1 MIYNRHLS
9 FIRFNKE
16 KPTNSTKTFYF
27 LDQKQSGSPN
37 WHTCGC
43 QKQLCRGPDTFP
55 RNPITNAYIELQSNQ
70 NQAPTCLSLEE
81 NQQRPCSDNV
91 VTNDGDLW
99 VCKKVID
106 RRCALAH
113 RFLQIT
119 MVISALPAL
128 LGAPRP
134 QQWLFRKMQKVPAAW
149 PYKENL

>member
-16 KPTNSTKTFYF
+16 KPITSTETFYS
-27 LDQKQSGSPN
+27 L
-37 WHTCGC
+37 
-43 QKQLCRGPDTFP
+43 LCRGPDTFP
-55 RNPITNAYIELQSNQ
+55 RNPITNACIELQSNQ

-106 RRCALAH
+106 HCCALAH

-119 MVISALPAL
+119 MVISASPAL

-134 QQWLFRKMQKVPAAW
+134 QQWLFRKMQKVPAA
-149 PYKENL
+149 

>member
-1 MIYNRHLS
+1 MIYNGRLS

-16 KPTNSTKTFYF
+16 KPITSTETFCS
-27 LDQKQSGSPN
+27 LRQKQPT

-55 RNPITNAYIELQSNQ
+55 RNSITNACIELQSNQ

-99 VCKKVID
+99 VCKKVMD